1 MAMAAILKMANL
13 KAHRHILRIFPV
25 KFHYYRTIKKN
36 SRRKKKHFLKDSV
49 VNPKLYKSLK
59 IYPNDPGAKFLIYMH
74 K

>member
-25 KFHYYRTIKKN
+25 KFHYYRTINKKFQ
-36 SRRKKKHFLKDSV
+36 KKKHFLKDSV